1 MELRIFALCSEYD
14 GQELLDVLAPTL
26 CPTFFPAGQDCTLPL
41 NPGEYGSLVG
51 GPLDIT
57 LPDLPDV
64 LGRTH
69 GFLNF
74 YQELFKKILFYSL

>member
-41 NPGEYGSLVG
+41 NPGQYGSLVG
-51 GPLDIT
+51 GPLDIV
-57 LPDLPDV
+57 LPDLPDII
-64 LGRTH
+64 GRTH
-69 GFLNF
+69 GP
-74 YQELFKKILFYSL
+74 FKQ